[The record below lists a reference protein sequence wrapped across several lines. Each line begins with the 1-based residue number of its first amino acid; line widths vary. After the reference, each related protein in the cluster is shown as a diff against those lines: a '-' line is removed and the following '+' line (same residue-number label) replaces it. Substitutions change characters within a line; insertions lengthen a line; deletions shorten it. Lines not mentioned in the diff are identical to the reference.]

1 MNNLLNSPKNICAIS
16 NNKNWR
22 QYFNGK
28 LILHKRR
35 EKGISLQFSANFY
48 DLKLAR
54 KLTFL
59 TKWFPANSNDAMF
72 QFNDES
78 LLWIFKES
86 CPVGS
91 VTRFGK
97 TLAFGNYLRVY
108 CEFGNFLNLLWQIF
122 YAIGHT
128 FIILNG
134 QIIKLFSRKRWR
146 LVSAQLSNKFGYWSL
161 HNVSSVL

>member
-48 DLKLAR
+48 DSKLAR

-59 TKWFPANSNDAMF
+59 AKWFPANSNDPMF
-72 QFNDES
+72 QFDDDS
-78 LLWIFKES
+78 LLWIF
-86 CPVGS
+86 
-91 VTRFGK
+91 
-97 TLAFGNYLRVY
+97 
-108 CEFGNFLNLLWQIF
+108 NLLWQIF

-134 QIIKLFSRKRWR
+134 QIMELFNRRRWR

-161 HNVSSVL
+161 HNVSIVL